1 MMLETSIVVVIIT
14 AFYLISEGLLAH
26 CSTMVL
32 ENVTKLALQ
41 FNFIVLIFQMWLNA
55 LNYLLSNKYFIIFNI

>member
-41 FNFIVLIFQMWLNA
+41 FNFIVPTIAIVAAVVEPQKA
-55 LNYLLSNKYFIIFNI
+55 TKPR

>member
-41 FNFIVLIFQMWLNA
+41 FNFIVPTIAVVEPQKA
-55 LNYLLSNKYFIIFNI
+55 TKPR